1 MNLSRRKRD
10 TTCIVDIA
18 GDLDLRG
25 SPAFR
30 KLLFE
35 ALTESPKVVINLT
48 EIRYIDSSG
57 IAVMIEALKN
67 SQKLNREFALFGMN
81 QRVREVFKLTR
92 VLQLFQLF
100 DTEDQALGIEST
112 HAGSEE

>member
-1 MNLSRRKRD
+1 MNLSRRKSAE
-10 TTCIVDIA
+10 TCVVDIV
-18 GDLDLRG
+18 GELDLRG

-35 ALTESPKVVINLT
+35 ALTDSPKVVINLT

-67 SQKLNREFALFGMN
+67 SQKLKREFALFGMN

-92 VLQLFQLF
+92 VLALFQVF
-100 DTEDQALGIEST
+100 DTEEQALGIGSS
-112 HAGSEE
+112 HAGHEE

>member
-1 MNLSRRKRD
+1 MNLSTRKHAN
-10 TTCIVDIA
+10 TCIVDIA
-18 GDLDLRG
+18 GDVDLRG
-25 SPAFR
+25 SPALR

-48 EIRYIDSSG
+48 EIRYMDSSG

-81 QRVREVFKLTR
+81 TRVQAVFKLTH
-92 VLQLFQLF
+92 VIQLFQVF
-100 DTEDQALGIEST
+100 DTEEQALGIGSS
-112 HAGSEE
+112 HAGEE